1 MDDMLSLTLMK
12 QFQKDSPSCFSVSFA
27 FVGDEF
33 FR

>member
-1 MDDMLSLTLMK
+1 MIFFHKRLMK
-12 QFQKDSPSCFSVSFA
+12 QFKKDLASCFSVSFA